1 MAQEYEIRVK
11 GVMSGRW
18 TSWFEGLTLKIEE
31 TSDGS
36 QLTKLSGRLIDQAE
50 LRGILIKLWNLNMT
64 VLSVTRLETDTRKHR
79 GELNGTSPVF

>member
-1 MAQEYEIRVK
+1 MAQEYEIRIQ

-18 TSWFEGLTLKIEE
+18 TSWFEGLTLEIEE

-64 VLSVTRLETDTRKHR
+64 VLSVTRLETDIEKHR
-79 GELNGTSPVF
+79 GELNGTSTVL